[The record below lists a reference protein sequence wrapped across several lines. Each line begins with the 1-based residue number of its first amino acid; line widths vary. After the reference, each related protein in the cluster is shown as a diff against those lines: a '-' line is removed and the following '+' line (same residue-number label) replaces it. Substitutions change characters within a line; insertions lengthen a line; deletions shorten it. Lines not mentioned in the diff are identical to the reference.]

1 MINIYI
7 CAFKI
12 ITHKKKYFMKK
23 LTITIAMMIF
33 VAFSVNAQVSTTAT
47 SPASKRS
54 LSAKPPAKATTHKT
68 QKQAPVPA
76 QNNNPNAPD
85 IIFNKTVHDYG
96 TMVQH
101 GDGKCE
107 FSFTNEGNEPLILSN
122 VRSSCGCTV
131 PTWPREPILPGQSG
145 VIKVKY
151 DTKRIGTINKSVYV
165 TSNAKVS
172 KVTLKIKGKI
182 NAKPKSTIPEKKVST
197 SASPVNR

>member
-1 MINIYI
+1 
-7 CAFKI
+7 
-12 ITHKKKYFMKK
+12 MKK
-23 LTITIAMMIF
+23 LILSLSAIIF
-33 VAFSVNAQVSTTAT
+33 IAFSVNAQVSTSSTV
-47 SPASKRS
+47 PASSKS
-54 LSAKPPAKATTHKT
+54 LSATAPTKEH
-68 QKQAPVPA
+68 KQAAVPV

-85 IIFNKTVHDYG
+85 IVFNSTVHDYG
-96 TMVQH
+96 TLKQH

-107 FSFTNEGNEPLILSN
+107 FLFTNRGNEPLILSN

-151 DTKRIGTINKSVYV
+151 DTKRIGAINKSIYV

-182 NAKPKSTIPEKKVST
+182 NKPATSTISAKKVST
-197 SASPVNR
+197 TTAPVTK